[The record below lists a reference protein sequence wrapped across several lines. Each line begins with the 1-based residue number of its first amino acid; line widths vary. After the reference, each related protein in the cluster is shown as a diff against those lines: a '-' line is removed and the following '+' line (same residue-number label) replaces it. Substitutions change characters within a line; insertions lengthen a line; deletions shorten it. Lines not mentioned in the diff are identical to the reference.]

1 VLCLCIKKLEENI
14 VLIQHKVT
22 QKQGEKNK
30 YKGLEARPPSKIR
43 KQKKN
48 RDCYGC
54 SWEPPAP
61 LKRNQVSSD
70 HLLKTEHRSLD
81 TAAPPQLS
89 AWVHLEATQAGYV
102 EEDITETV

>member
-43 KQKKN
+43 KQKK
-48 RDCYGC
+48 
-54 SWEPPAP
+54 
-61 LKRNQVSSD
+61 
-70 HLLKTEHRSLD
+70 TETATAAAGNLRHRS
-81 TAAPPQLS
+81 S
-89 AWVHLEATQAGYV
+89 AIRSAQT
-102 EEDITETV
+102 IS